1 MYGSRISIYEKNDSG
16 NKDVSIQKKLN
27 LKFLQLWRYFVYNL
41 STASEMGIYRPYCG
55 RNPHRETEPAD
66 MWFMPLRRIREQ
78 RAVKVYLREEVLI
91 LGKRAG
97 GFFTVTKQGVC

>member
-1 MYGSRISIYEKNDSG
+1 M
-16 NKDVSIQKKLN
+16 SIQKKLN
-27 LKFLQLWRYFVYNL
+27 LKSLQLWRYFVYNL

-66 MWFMPLRRIREQ
+66 MWFMPLRRIRGQ

-91 LGKRAG
+91 LEKKGRRVFHSDQTG
-97 GFFTVTKQGVC
+97 GMLKSLAAIAFLCYDNNQ

>member
-1 MYGSRISIYEKNDSG
+1 M
-16 NKDVSIQKKLN
+16 SIQKKLN

-78 RAVKVYLREEVLI
+78 GAVKVYLREEVLI

>member
-1 MYGSRISIYEKNDSG
+1 M
-16 NKDVSIQKKLN
+16 SIQKKLN

-97 GFFTVTKQGVC
+97 GLFTVTKQGVC

>member
-1 MYGSRISIYEKNDSG
+1 M
-16 NKDVSIQKKLN
+16 SIQKKLN

>member
-1 MYGSRISIYEKNDSG
+1 M
-16 NKDVSIQKKLN
+16 SIQKKLN
-27 LKFLQLWRYFVYNL
+27 LKSLQLWRYFVYNL

-78 RAVKVYLREEVLI
+78 RAVKVYLREKVLI

>member
-1 MYGSRISIYEKNDSG
+1 M
-16 NKDVSIQKKLN
+16 SIQKKLN
-27 LKFLQLWRYFVYNL
+27 LKSLQLWRDFVYNL

-66 MWFMPLRRIREQ
+66 MWFMPLRRIRGQ

-91 LGKRAG
+91 LEKRAG

>member
-1 MYGSRISIYEKNDSG
+1 M
-16 NKDVSIQKKLN
+16 SIQKKLN

-66 MWFMPLRRIREQ
+66 MWVMPLRRIREQ
-78 RAVKVYLREEVLI
+78 REVKVYLREEVLI